1 MSKPKHVIVAAGGG
15 PTDDRREA
23 IWKYTQPRWAALG
36 PVYVGEINDPDMEA
50 ATYNRA
56 EAINDGA
63 ERATEA
69 VPDWETII
77 VIDRDVVVPRAQVGN
92 AIIMSSQNR
101 RAALPY
107 RRYHPL
113 TEKAT
118 NDVLA
123 GGEPPKHSVQVPP
136 GILTT
141 HVSSCI
147 VVPRFLW
154 DMIGGF
160 DIRFVGWGGEDRA
173 FHAAC
178 KVLGGGIENVDGIV
192 YHLWHQPTG
201 GPSSPNYRANKA
213 LQDMY
218 LKARTPEAM
227 HAVIHGLV

>member
-1 MSKPKHVIVAAGGG
+1 MKSNIVIVAPGGG
-15 PTDDRREA
+15 PTNERREA
-23 IWKYTQPRWAALG
+23 IWKFTRPKWEALA
-36 PVYVGEINDPDMEA
+36 PVYVGAINDPDMDA

-56 EAINDGA
+56 EAINDAA
-63 ERATEA
+63 ERATEDH
-69 VPDWETII
+69 PNWDTII
-77 VIDRDVVVPRAQVGN
+77 VIDRDVVVPRAQLSN
-92 AIIMSSQNR
+92 AVILATQNR

-118 NDVLA
+118 DAVLA
-123 GGEPPKHSVQVPP
+123 GGEPPKNSAQTPP
-136 GILTT
+136 GILTN

-147 VVPRFLW
+147 IVPRALW

-178 KVLGGGIENVDGIV
+178 KVLGGAVEQSDGIV
-192 YHLWHQPTG
+192 YHLWHPPTG
-201 GPSSPNYRANKA
+201 GPTSPNYRANKA

-218 LKARTPEAM
+218 LNARTPEQM